1 MNLFDIYNS
10 YFFFNNVRFQIVSFI
25 FLLILEILYFS
36 RKKLPLLST
45 RIFTGLMICAF
56 AYIISDFMT
65 VYSIVFMERVPYWFL
80 KLTHQVF
87 IGLINTIL
95 LLIYLYVDVF
105 NNNQKRYC
113 LRKKIILFILCLAT
127 LLILIFGEISFYRG
141 PDGVYSYG
149 MMPITV
155 YVIAFIIV
163 IMTVVRTLKVSI
175 TSPFHSKQK
184 YIYMIMGIWIISVL
198 IQYNYPTILFS
209 SIGITL
215 IIFFLYLSL
224 ENPYEYMD
232 YETSL
237 FKQNALKMVLQEKTN
252 KKKDFYILN
261 VDIEDYDEIEKSF
274 GAQISRYLKKDIGNY
289 LNKKFKTS
297 VFEMNKNSLTIL
309 VDKNEKKIDIDKYTK
324 DIEERFKQYWKIGK
338 SKFVL
343 KTHCD
348 FLEYPQDLTSCK
360 TESDIISF
368 IEDCHKFTKSDSYV
382 KRVDKEL
389 VENRNRN
396 STILQII
403 ETAIEK
409 DGIDVFFQPIYNI
422 KEKKFTNAEA
432 LVRLKDKETI
442 GFISPE
448 EFIPIVE
455 KNGMIITLSNIIF
468 EKVFVFLSK
477 ENVCKKGIN
486 HIEIN
491 LSGVQSID
499 SDLPNQRG
507 QLLQRNGIE
516 PSAINLEITESI
528 AILSASMLKKNMNE
542 LKEIGFTFSMDDF
555 GTGYSNLAQMVKVDY
570 EYIKIDKSLLWPCF
584 DENNKDRVKA
594 TLLLENIITMILNL
608 GKEIIAEG
616 VETKEQFDF
625 LKKHGVNFIQGYYF
639 SKPLCMVDYIKFVE
653 EKNA

>member
-1 MNLFDIYNS
+1 
-10 YFFFNNVRFQIVSFI
+10 
-25 FLLILEILYFS
+25 
-36 RKKLPLLST
+36 
-45 RIFTGLMICAF
+45 
-56 AYIISDFMT
+56 
-65 VYSIVFMERVPYWFL
+65 
-80 KLTHQVF
+80 
-87 IGLINTIL
+87 
-95 LLIYLYVDVF
+95 
-105 NNNQKRYC
+105 
-113 LRKKIILFILCLAT
+113 
-127 LLILIFGEISFYRG
+127 
-141 PDGVYSYG
+141 
-149 MMPITV
+149 
-155 YVIAFIIV
+155 
-163 IMTVVRTLKVSI
+163 
-175 TSPFHSKQK
+175 
-184 YIYMIMGIWIISVL
+184 
-198 IQYNYPTILFS
+198 
-209 SIGITL
+209 
-215 IIFFLYLSL
+215 
-224 ENPYEYMD
+224 
-232 YETSL
+232 
-237 FKQNALKMVLQEKTN
+237 MVLQEKTN

-274 GAQISRYLKKDIGNY
+274 GDQISRYLKKDIGNY

-297 VFEMNKNSLTIL
+297 VFEMNKNNLTIL

-324 DIEERFKQYWKIGK
+324 NIEERFKQFWKIGK